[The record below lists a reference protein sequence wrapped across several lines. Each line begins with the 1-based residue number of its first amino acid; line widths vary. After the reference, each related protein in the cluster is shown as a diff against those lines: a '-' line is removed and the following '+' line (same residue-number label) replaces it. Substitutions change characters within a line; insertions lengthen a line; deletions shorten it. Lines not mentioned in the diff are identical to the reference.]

1 MQQVTRREMLKRGAA
16 TGVAIAWATPVVQ
29 SISMSK
35 AFAQT
40 VSEPTTTTTTTT
52 TAPPVTTYYAVKIE
66 PTNRCVDISGQTS
79 PKGEGQCLDVD
90 AIVTPIAG
98 GCAHI
103 ASISNAHEDN
113 KPTPWVVVLED
124 GCTPLDMA
132 CYIKTGG
139 SVKCQSVDHSS
150 VWNAATNTLTFPH
163 PTDPA
168 TGQLKDISHV
178 EIVICCEM

>member
-1 MQQVTRREMLKRGAA
+1 MKQVTRREMLKRGAV
-16 TGVAIAWATPVVQ
+16 TGVAIAWATPVIQTV
-29 SISMSK
+29 SMSK

-40 VSEPTTTTTTTT
+40 ASDMPTTTTTTE
-52 TAPPVTTYYAVKIE
+52 PPPPATYYAVKIE
-66 PTNRCVDISGQTS
+66 PTNNCVDISGQTN
-79 PKGEGQCLDVD
+79 PTGAGQCLDVD
-90 AIVTPIAG
+90 AIVTPVAG

-103 ASISNAHEDN
+103 ASINNANADN
-113 KPTPWVVVLED
+113 KPTPWEVVLED

-139 SVKCQSVDHSS
+139 SVQCQSVDHAS
-150 VWNAATNTLTFPH
+150 VWDAATNTLTFPH

-168 TGQLKDISHV
+168 TGELKDISHV